1 MNQINSHMSPDQLP
15 DISWYRGL
23 SLELA
28 EIAQNCSNNPPK
40 VEEDDFYN
48 RS

>member
-1 MNQINSHMSPDQLP
+1 MNQLNSHLSLDRLP

-28 EIAQNCSNNPPK
+28 EIAQNYSSSTSK
-40 VEEDDFYN
+40 VEDNFYN